1 MSKKF
6 NVNNIVNER
15 KNELDYSPLFQ
26 SSKKP
31 TPELKKDESPTI
43 QLVKE
48 NLDSQPVI
56 KSSITNPMP
65 QQSVQT
71 ASTKRPFV
79 RRSFDFY
86 EDQIKYLTHE
96 SLEDRLAGREGSMN
110 AMVREAIDDWIKKRA
125 SRK

>member
-26 SSKKP
+26 SKKP
-31 TPELKKDESPTI
+31 TPELKDESPAI
-43 QLVKE
+43 QPVKE

-56 KSSITNPMP
+56 KSSITNPTS
-65 QQSVQT
+65 QQPTQK
-71 ASTKRPFV
+71 ASKRSFV

-86 EDQIKYLTHE
+86 EDQIKYLTRE

-110 AMVREAIDDWIKKRA
+110 AMVREAIDAWIKKRD
-125 SRK
+125 SGK

>member
-15 KNELDYSPLFQ
+15 KNELDYSPLFLQ
-26 SSKKP
+26 SKKP
-31 TPELKKDESPTI
+31 TPELKDGSPAI
-43 QLVKE
+43 QPVEE

-56 KSSITNPMP
+56 KSFITNPTS
-65 QQSVQT
+65 QQSTQK
-71 ASTKRPFV
+71 ASKRSFV

-86 EDQIKYLTHE
+86 EDQIKYLTRE

-110 AMVREAIDDWIKKRA
+110 AIVREAIDDWIKKRA

>member
-26 SSKKP
+26 SNKP
-31 TPELKKDESPTI
+31 TPELKDESPAI
-43 QLVKE
+43 QPVKE

-56 KSSITNPMP
+56 KSSITNPTP
-65 QQSVQT
+65 QQPAQK
-71 ASTKRPFV
+71 ASKRSFA

-86 EDQIKYLTHE
+86 EDQIKYLTRE

-110 AMVREAIDDWIKKRA
+110 AMVREAIDAWIKKRA
-125 SRK
+125 SSK

>member
-26 SSKKP
+26 SNKP
-31 TPELKKDESPTI
+31 TPELKDESPAI
-43 QLVKE
+43 QPVEE
-48 NLDSQPVI
+48 NLDSQLVI
-56 KSSITNPMP
+56 KSSITNPTS
-65 QQSVQT
+65 QQPTQK
-71 ASTKRPFV
+71 ASKRSFV

-86 EDQIKYLTHE
+86 EDQIKYLTRE

-110 AMVREAIDDWIKKRA
+110 AMVREAIDAWIKKRD
-125 SRK
+125 SGK

>member
-26 SSKKP
+26 SKKP
-31 TPELKKDESPTI
+31 TPELKKDEFPAI
-43 QLVKE
+43 QPVKV
-48 NLDSQPVI
+48 NLDYQPVI
-56 KSSITNPMP
+56 KSPVTNPKS
-65 QQSVQT
+65 QQPTQK
-71 ASTKRPFV
+71 ASKRSFV

-86 EDQIKYLTHE
+86 EDQIKYLTRE

-110 AMVREAIDDWIKKRA
+110 AMVREAIDAWIKKRD
-125 SRK
+125 SGK

>member
-56 KSSITNPMP
+56 KSSITNSTSKQPA
-65 QQSVQT
+65 QK
-71 ASTKRPFV
+71 ASKRSFV

-86 EDQIKYLTHE
+86 EDQIKYLTRE

-110 AMVREAIDDWIKKRA
+110 AMVREAIDAWIKKRD
-125 SRK
+125 SGK

>member
-26 SSKKP
+26 SNKP
-31 TPELKKDESPTI
+31 TPELKDESPAI
-43 QLVKE
+43 QPVKE

-56 KSSITNPMP
+56 KSSITNPTP
-65 QQSVQT
+65 QQPAQK
-71 ASTKRPFV
+71 ASKRSFV

-86 EDQIKYLTHE
+86 EDQIKYLTRE

-110 AMVREAIDDWIKKRA
+110 AIVREAIDDWIKKRA

>member
-26 SSKKP
+26 SNKP
-31 TPELKKDESPTI
+31 TPELKDESPAI
-43 QLVKE
+43 QPVKE
-48 NLDSQPVI
+48 NLDSQSVI
-56 KSSITNPMP
+56 KSPVTNPTS
-65 QQSVQT
+65 QQPTQK
-71 ASTKRPFV
+71 ASKRSFV

-86 EDQIKYLTHE
+86 EDQIKYLTRE

-110 AMVREAIDDWIKKRA
+110 AIVREAIDDWIKKRA

>member
-26 SSKKP
+26 SKKP
-31 TPELKKDESPTI
+31 IPELKDESPAI
-43 QLVKE
+43 QPVKE
-48 NLDSQPVI
+48 NLDSQSVI
-56 KSSITNPMP
+56 KSSITNSTS
-65 QQSVQT
+65 QQLTQK
-71 ASTKRPFV
+71 ASKRSFV

-86 EDQIKYLTHE
+86 EDQIKYLTRE

-110 AMVREAIDDWIKKRA
+110 AIVREAIDDWIKKRA